1 MRNRDLNLEE
11 QRRIYKVLEKW
22 ANAGVMPAEISYFY
36 NSQPYP
42 DDELG
47 ANKIEESD
55 YYGMAEET
63 NLKLLEMWKDLAQQ
77 DWDVLSISGRWG
89 YCYHSLARPED
100 KDFTKYQTTALHINV
115 HVYDKSTLMSSKENL
130 VTLIRPK
137 WFEAIHDCL
146 LLFHEIKEQKAEL
159 AQQQL
164 TGKLMNWHTKCMI
177 VETWLG
183 DVLRKEANKKT
194 YEKM

>member
-1 MRNRDLNLEE
+1 
-11 QRRIYKVLEKW
+11 
-22 ANAGVMPAEISYFY
+22 
-36 NSQPYP
+36 
-42 DDELG
+42 
-47 ANKIEESD
+47 
-55 YYGMAEET
+55 
-63 NLKLLEMWKDLAQQ
+63 
-77 DWDVLSISGRWG
+77 
-89 YCYHSLARPED
+89 
-100 KDFTKYQTTALHINV
+100 
-115 HVYDKSTLMSSKENL
+115 MSSKENL

-194 YEKM
+194 YEPVTGKANTRAFDKEWAYVSKSLYGSNKSREMVRKGEVKALEGLTPKIIETMFKQHREDFKP